1 MNVPRQPALF
11 LPHYRLVGHDG
22 VPENNGRINCFS
34 LIFLTMLSRIPGPR
48 GPDLV
53 HPNVLPSSASS
64 FPVGLHGV
72 RGGGGGG
79 GEAVVLA
86 AAVVV
91 VRGGGGGG
99 GGGAGGG
106 GAAGGPSASSRV
118 PHAAEHPCKRVI
130 FRFFKRGLLR
140 FDFDLSKGHSVY
152 AHFSLI
158 SPQPTP
164 SPPPCGGSSLA

>member
-1 MNVPRQPALF
+1 MESLKKGKKVLF
-11 LPHYRLVGHDG
+11 Y
-22 VPENNGRINCFS
+22 GRS
-34 LIFLTMLSRIPGPR
+34 IFVLTVLSRIPGSR

-53 HPNVLPSSASS
+53 HPNVLPSS
-64 FPVGLHGV
+64 FPIGLHGV

-91 VRGGGGGG
+91 VRGGGGG

-130 FRFFKRGLLR
+130 FRFSKRGPLR
-140 FDFDLSKGHSVY
+140 FDFDLSKGPSVY
-152 AHFSLI
+152 THFSLI
-158 SPQPTP
+158 SPPPTP
-164 SPPPCGGSSLA
+164 SPLPCGGSSLA